1 MKIYRIVY
9 NFEKCMYDEF
19 VISAKLLNQKK
30 MYWSDFEFRWY
41 LKVRI
46 RLKKENTFFDDVI
59 KVG

>member
-1 MKIYRIVY
+1 MT
-9 NFEKCMYDEF
+9 NF

-30 MYWSDFEFRWY
+30 MYWPDFEFRWY

>member
-1 MKIYRIVY
+1 MY
-9 NFEKCMYDEF
+9 NFDKCTTNF

-59 KVG
+59 KLARVTCALY

>member
-1 MKIYRIVY
+1 MH
-9 NFEKCMYDEF
+9 
-19 VISAKLLNQKK
+19 
-30 MYWSDFEFRWY
+30 WSDFEFRWY

>member
-9 NFEKCMYDEF
+9 NFDKCMYDEF
-19 VISAKLLNQKK
+19 CDKCKIIKPKK
-30 MYWSDFEFRWY
+30 MYWPDFEFRWY

>member
-9 NFEKCMYDEF
+9 NFDKCMTNF
-19 VISAKLLNQKK
+19 VIRSKLLNQKK
-30 MYWSDFEFRWY
+30 CISSDLEFRWY